1 MNCGLKQFSV
11 YDPCSHVSYLSSG
24 DKGLKNSGLN
34 RHSNPG
40 LCNADK
46 VLCQLSYQANWE
58 LVVMWGNMVELVVMR
73 VNYELSLLK

>member
-1 MNCGLKQFSV
+1 MYMQFSV
-11 YDPCSHVSYLSSG
+11 YDPCSHESYLSSG

-34 RHSNPG
+34 SHSNPA

-58 LVVMWGNMVELVVMR
+58 LVVMWVNMVELVVMR
-73 VNYELSLLK
+73 VNNYKLSLLK